1 MYEKSFSTSLIDRN
15 IRQLHLA
22 TGLAEMEENCL
33 LLEGQKEMAPEAV
46 AKWIKS
52 WILGGMVSLS
62 NAG

>member
-46 AKWIKS
+46 AK
-52 WILGGMVSLS
+52 
-62 NAG
+62 